1 MTARDGEVPRH
12 LVGLGDTGWLVWRD
26 GLLRSAGFPA
36 AGLDRFADPDLAP
49 VADAA
54 IAGTVADD
62 VFAKAFADAVE
73 RAAAAA
79 TETAADPL
87 LREAVTWQNPSVL
100 VSLDGLAAGGARRN
114 VRRRDREKALLRYW
128 QRYCGKSETI
138 GFFGPVSW
146 LRVEDDAPALRAEP
160 GERALRGRRVFFEAW
175 AMAALAER
183 LAGDAGVRRWWPVR
197 PRPHVSVEGQ
207 RVVVP
212 LMPATTL
219 STVEAAVLALCDGR
233 PAREV
238 ADAGLLRTPE
248 DTYLLLER
256 FVEKGVLHWDA
267 GLPLSP
273 RAEDVLAERIAA
285 IGDAEARARAAEPFA
300 RLRAARDRV
309 ADADADGLA
318 EALRLL
324 DAEFVA
330 VTGVE
335 PRRRSG
341 MAYAGRTLVYE
352 DTLRDVDVVVGAALL
367 DRVAGPLD
375 VVLRAARWLT
385 AELGAAIGAAVRE
398 LYAEQPRPVR
408 LSDLWTM
415 SQGLLFTGDDQP
427 ADRVAAEFTR
437 RWAVLFGLGAEGPVA
452 VDTADALARAAELF
466 PATAPG
472 WPSARVHS
480 PDIQVGAVDV
490 DAVNRGECQFVLGEL
505 HPAST
510 PVDSALFSVWHPD
523 PAALRAGLDADLGPA
538 RLRVLYPADFPRQT
552 GRTRHGLDGPLD
564 RELGIGDTEGADLAR
579 TVPAT
584 ACLVEDVAGELVVR
598 LPDGSAW
605 PLLEAFHDLL
615 SAKLM
620 DSFKL
625 LAPAAH
631 TPRISIGEL
640 VVARE
645 TWRTTVAETGLTSV
659 TGEPERYLA
668 LRRLKARLGLPERV
682 FVKIGTE
689 TKPCYLDLTGPLH
702 AQVFAS
708 MLRTAQAEGGPDVTV
723 VFTEL
728 LPVLEQSWL
737 TDAEGRGYVSEL
749 RLQITDPV
757 PYPGGAV

>member
-1 MTARDGEVPRH
+1 MSGH
-12 LVGLGDTGWLVWRD
+12 LVDLGGTGWLVWRD

-54 IAGTVADD
+54 IAGTGDRE
-62 VFAKAFADAVE
+62 VFAKAFADSVE
-73 RAAAAA
+73 RSAAAA
-79 TETAADPL
+79 TATAADPV
-87 LREAVTWQNPSVL
+87 LREAVTWQNPAVL
-100 VSLDGLAAGGARRN
+100 VALDGLVSGGERRN

-138 GFFGPVSW
+138 GFFGPVAW
-146 LRVEDDAPALRAEP
+146 LRVEDGAPPLLVTP
-160 GERALRGRRVFFEAW
+160 GERAVRGRRVFFEAW
-175 AMAALAER
+175 AMAALADR
-183 LAGDAGVRRWWPVR
+183 LAADPEIRRWWPVR
-197 PRPHVSVEGQ
+197 PRPHVSIEGQ

-212 LMPATTL
+212 LLPPIQL
-219 STVEAAVLALCDGR
+219 SALEAAVLALCDGR

-238 ADAGLLRTPE
+238 AEAGLLRTPS
-248 DTYLLLER
+248 DAYLLLER
-256 FVEKGVLHWDA
+256 FVDRGVLHWDA

-285 IGDAEARARAAEPFA
+285 IGDDAARARAEEPFA

-309 ADADADGLA
+309 APDRLADA
-318 EALRLL
+318 LREL
-324 DAEFVA
+324 DVEFVA
-330 VTGVE
+330 VTGAP

-352 DTLRDVDVVVGAALL
+352 DTLRDVDVVVGPALL
-367 DRVAGPLD
+367 DRIAEPLA

-385 AELGAAIGAAVRE
+385 AELGAAIAAGLRE
-398 LYAEQPRPVR
+398 LHAEQPGPVR
-408 LSDLWTM
+408 LSDLWTL

-427 ADRVAAEFTR
+427 ANRIAAEFTR
-437 RWAVLFGLGAEGPVA
+437 RWSVLFGLGSGPVA
-452 VDTADALARAAELF
+452 VPAAEALARAAELF
-466 PATAPG
+466 PAAAPG

-480 PDIQVGAVDV
+480 PDIQIGAADAAAVG
-490 DAVNRGECQFVLGEL
+490 RGECQFVLGEL

-584 ACLVEDVAGELVVR
+584 ACLVEDVDGELVVR
-598 LPDGSAW
+598 LPDGSSW

-631 TPRISIGEL
+631 TPRITIGEL

-645 TWRTTVAETGLTSV
+645 TWRTTVGETGLAEV
-659 TGEPERYLA
+659 TGEAERYLA

-682 FVKIGTE
+682 FAKIGTE

-708 MLRTAQAEGGPDVTV
+708 MLRTAQAEAGPDVAV

-728 LPVLEQSWL
+728 LPTLEQSWL
-737 TDAEGRGYVSEL
+737 TDAAGRGYVSEL

-757 PYPGGAV
+757 PYPGGAA